1 MLTIKDLSASKEL
14 DREAMSELRGGGD
27 VFSTNSQVS
36 GQAGNAGLV
45 VVNENRQDL
54 FSVNEAI
61 DLKYVEKTL
70 VAIGDFGL
78 AMN

>member
-27 VFSTNSQVS
+27 VFSVNDQTSF
-36 GQAGNAGLV
+36 QAGNAGLV
-45 VVNENRQDL
+45 VVNENHQDL
-54 FSVNEAI
+54 FSVNSAI
-61 DLKYVEKTL
+61 DEKYVEKTL

-78 AMN
+78 ALN

>member
-27 VFSTNSQVS
+27 VFSTNSQTS
-36 GQAGNAGLV
+36 FQTGDAGLV

-61 DLKYVEKTL
+61 DLKYIEKTL
-70 VAIGDFGL
+70 VAIGDFGG
-78 AMN
+78 AIN

>member
-27 VFSTNSQVS
+27 VFSVNDQTSF
-36 GQAGNAGLV
+36 QAGDAGLV

-54 FSVNEAI
+54 FSVNSAI
-61 DLKYVEKTL
+61 DEKYVEKTL

-78 AMN
+78 ALN

>member
-27 VFSTNSQVS
+27 VFSVNDQTSC
-36 GQAGNAGLV
+36 QAGNAGLV

-61 DLKYVEKTL
+61 DLKYIEKTL
-70 VAIGDFGL
+70 VAIGDFGG
-78 AMN
+78 AIN